1 MLEPLSSCWVLL
13 YTCRSGEECI
23 VALNDQWYLPY
34 GEEEWAGRVSE
45 HVNSE
50 NFKAYSQVS

>member
-1 MLEPLSSCWVLL
+1 MFD
-13 YTCRSGEECI
+13 RSGEECI

-34 GEEEWAGRVSE
+34 GEEEWAGRVSG

-50 NFKAYSQVS
+50 NFKAYSQVHV